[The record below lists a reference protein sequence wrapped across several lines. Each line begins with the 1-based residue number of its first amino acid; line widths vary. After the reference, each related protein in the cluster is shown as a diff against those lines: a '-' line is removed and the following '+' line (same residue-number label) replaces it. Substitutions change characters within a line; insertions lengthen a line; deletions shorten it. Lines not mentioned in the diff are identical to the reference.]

1 MIINPSEMKK
11 GKEEE
16 EEEERKTRQETTKDR
31 TLYLHGHSFC
41 PGRGGFQHRRV
52 IAAVISGGRS

>member
-1 MIINPSEMKK
+1 MKK

-31 TLYLHGHSFC
+31 TLYLHGHSSC